1 MAHFAQLNESN
12 EVVNVIVID
21 NSDITIDGMSEEEA
35 GIQFLNSILPNKIW
49 KQTSYNSLFRK
60 NFAGIG
66 YKYMPNIDA
75 FVPSKPYE
83 SWVLNE
89 TTGTWEAPS
98 VKPEGNYKWDELTTS
113 WTQGETPA
121 E

>member
-12 EVVNVIVID
+12 EVINVIVVD
-21 NSDITIDGMSEEEA
+21 NSDITIEGMSEEEA

-49 KQTSYNSLFRK
+49 KQTSYSSAFRK

-66 YKYMPNIDA
+66 YKYMTGIDA
-75 FVPSKPYE
+75 FVPPKPYE

-89 TTGTWEAPS
+89 AIGAWEAPS
-98 VKPEGNYKWDELTTS
+98 AKPEGNYEWDEPTVS
-113 WTQGETPA
+113 WVQGETPA